1 MPQAMMHSGALEI
14 TGLSIS
20 VPTPSGPRKAV
31 HDLSLTI
38 EQGETVA
45 LVGESG
51 SGKTLT
57 ALATMGLLSRVG
69 ATQSAG
75 TVRVFDENGF
85 SDASSRRGHSSR
97 RAALIPQE
105 PLAALDPVFPIGAQ
119 IVEAVRACDDIG
131 RREAR
136 EIAARLLTAVGLPD
150 AATRMKQYPHEFS
163 GGMCQRVLIAMA
175 LATRPRLLVADEPT
189 TALDVTVQAQVLQL
203 LRDLSHDHA
212 MGMLLITHDMGVA
225 AQLADRILVMYAGRV
240 VEEGPTSDLLSRAR
254 HPYTRDLL
262 AAVPTI
268 AGPLHGLPS
277 VPGRVPAPGEAPAGC
292 PYRPRCARAQN
303 VCSSAWPAASPLA
316 DHAVHCNFPIELVA
330 SHA

>member
-1 MPQAMMHSGALEI
+1 MHSGVLEI

-20 VPTPSGPRKAV
+20 VPTPNGPQKAV
-31 HDLSLTI
+31 DDVSVSI
-38 EQGETVA
+38 SQGETVA

-57 ALATMGLLSRVG
+57 ALATMGLLDRVG

-75 TVRVFDENGF
+75 TVTVIDESGV
-85 SDASSRRGHSSR
+85 SGAGSRRGRSR
-97 RAALIPQE
+97 RRVALIPQE
-105 PLAALDPVFPIGAQ
+105 PLAALDPVFSIGAQ
-119 IVEAVRACDDIG
+119 MVETVRAHSDTG
-131 RREAR
+131 KREAR
-136 EIAARLLTAVGLPD
+136 EIAARLLVAVGLPD
-150 AATRMKQYPHEFS
+150 AATRMKQHPHQFS
-163 GGMCQRVLIAMA
+163 GGMRQRVLIAMA

-240 VEEGPTSDLLSRAR
+240 VEAGPTSDLLSRAR

-262 AAVPTI
+262 AAVPTTD
-268 AGPLHGLPS
+268 GPIHDLPS
-277 VPGRVPAPGEAPAGC
+277 VPGRVPTPGESPTGC
-292 PYRPRCARAQN
+292 PYRPRCICAQD
-303 VCSSAWPAASPLA
+303 VCGSAWPAASPVT
-316 DHAVHCNFPIELVA
+316 DHTVHCNFPIELV
-330 SHA
+330 SSRG